1 MLRQNQG
8 GIPYSIEIVTTGL
21 QVPWALDFTPDGR
34 IFLTERPGRVRVVA
48 QGRLLP
54 EPLITFS
61 PPFISIGEGG
71 LLGIAVDPEFS
82 KNHFFYVYLTYEAGG
97 QIRNRIVRL
106 VENNQVARIDRVLL
120 DTIPGSR
127 IHDGGRLKIG
137 PDRLLYATTGDA
149 GISSSAQNR
158 RLLSGKILRIQRNGA
173 IPSRNPFRGSPV
185 YSLGHRNPEGLAW
198 DPRTRILYS
207 SEHGDSGHDEINLIQ
222 AGGNYGW
229 PIIEGDEQQESL
241 VRPLI
246 HSGNRTWAPSGMTF
260 VTRGPWRNQLL
271 VANLR
276 GSQILRFSIEEGRP
290 RSIRL
295 LSSFFRSSG
304 RIRDIVEGPDGS
316 LFVLTSNRDG
326 RGRVRPG
333 DDHLFRLRPV

>member
-1 MLRQNQG
+1 MKRWRDVGMPRQNQG

-48 QGRLLP
+48 QGRM
-54 EPLITFS
+54 
-61 PPFISIGEGG
+61 
-71 LLGIAVDPEFS
+71 
-82 KNHFFYVYLTYEAGG
+82 
-97 QIRNRIVRL
+97 
-106 VENNQVARIDRVLL
+106 
-120 DTIPGSR
+120 
-127 IHDGGRLKIG
+127 
-137 PDRLLYATTGDA
+137 
-149 GISSSAQNR
+149 
-158 RLLSGKILRIQRNGA
+158 
-173 IPSRNPFRGSPV
+173 
-185 YSLGHRNPEGLAW
+185 AW

-229 PIIEGDEQQESL
+229 PIIEGDERRESL

-276 GSQILRFSIEEGRP
+276 GSQILRLSIEEGRP

-295 LSSFFRSSG
+295 LSSFFVPAGGFEIS
-304 RIRDIVEGPDGS
+304 
-316 LFVLTSNRDG
+316 
-326 RGRVRPG
+326 
-333 DDHLFRLRPV
+333 